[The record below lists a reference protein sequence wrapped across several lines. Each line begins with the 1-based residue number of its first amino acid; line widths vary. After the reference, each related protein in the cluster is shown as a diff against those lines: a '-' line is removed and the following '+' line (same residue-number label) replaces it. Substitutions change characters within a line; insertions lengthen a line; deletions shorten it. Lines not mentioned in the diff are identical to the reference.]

1 MEKFYKQNYNVSFF
15 ITSRFKFY
23 LKAKPVF
30 LIKWG
35 LSAGKNMAGLDDKKS
50 FQLLTQQQL

>member
-15 ITSRFKFY
+15 IISRFKFY

-50 FQLLTQQQL
+50 FQLLTQ